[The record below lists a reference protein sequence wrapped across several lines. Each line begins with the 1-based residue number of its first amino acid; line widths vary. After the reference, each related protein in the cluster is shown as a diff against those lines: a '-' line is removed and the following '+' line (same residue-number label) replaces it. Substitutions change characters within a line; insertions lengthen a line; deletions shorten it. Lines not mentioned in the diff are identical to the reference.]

1 MAVAMAHV
9 GPLLPPAP
17 MADITNQSQNFSR
30 LNWSIAKYTEASYD
44 SSERAR
50 SFNQFAIP
58 VFKLFK

>member
-1 MAVAMAHV
+1 MAHV

-17 MADITNQSQNFSR
+17 VADITNQSQNSSR

-44 SSERAR
+44 SSELAR

-58 VFKLFK
+58 VFKLFR